1 MSIVLSSKIHQ
12 IEPGM
17 LVHFCPGCKMMHPI
31 YLESAEHPN
40 RPKWTWNMDPRVP
53 SFEPSVVVQTRG
65 TCHYFIRRGEIQF
78 LGDCYHELK
87 GQTVPL
93 PDIPEE
99 DW

>member
-1 MSIVLSSKIHQ
+1 
-12 IEPGM
+12 
-17 LVHFCPGCKMMHPI
+17 
-31 YLESAEHPN
+31 
-40 RPKWTWNMDPRVP
+40 MDPRVP

-78 LGDCYHELK
+78 LSDCYHELK